1 MTHRIGGRRFLGFS
15 SIIWDRFSSE
25 TLQKSTLC
33 CRSTQR
39 GMLMQKLKCCA
50 CMQTA
55 ILYAR
60 WHHTQRSAHD
70 LHSRIWLRYMH
81 RANCCLPVINSLLGN
96 VVNAMRMH
104 CTCGKALSLCHC
116 RMASREFAEGLP
128 TKRAI
133 RTAPARGHI
142 YSVQFH
148 EGSRHVADALTK
160 KNFAASPR
168 ATEG

>member
-1 MTHRIGGRRFLGFS
+1 
-15 SIIWDRFSSE
+15 
-25 TLQKSTLC
+25 
-33 CRSTQR
+33 
-39 GMLMQKLKCCA
+39 MQDSWFW
-50 CMQTA
+50 QG
-55 ILYAR
+55 
-60 WHHTQRSAHD
+60 SAE
-70 LHSRIWLRYMH
+70 SFNIRYSQYF
-81 RANCCLPVINSLLGN
+81 AGILPVINSLLGN
-96 VVNAMRMH
+96 VVDAMQMH